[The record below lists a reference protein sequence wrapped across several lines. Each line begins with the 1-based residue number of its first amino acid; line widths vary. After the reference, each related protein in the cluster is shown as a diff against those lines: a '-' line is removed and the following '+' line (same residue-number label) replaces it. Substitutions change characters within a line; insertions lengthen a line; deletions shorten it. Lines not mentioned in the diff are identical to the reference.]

1 MYTYYRVCFLK
12 MLKSKC
18 CSLVRSKKLRILSII
33 VVLLFCYH
41 NPYFYHEQQQEDE
54 IDIIASRVVIDN
66 KYESMGNPNL
76 GLDQN
81 CRKFFNKFSKYQ
93 PQAIS
98 QALQQQFDTKLYDR
112 QNWLSSTI
120 RKIKFQL
127 ALENIKF
134 TDDLRNQIKV
144 QYKKLIKS
152 LSDHENQLF
161 KDFGLMRVHSR
172 CEGEEVID
180 LSDFHQK
187 LYPWLSFKFPAP
199 SSTTNRDENDAKN
212 KSYQSGNFLQQLK
225 SDYNGRGIVIPILP
239 VNDNKHIRDQSII
252 NLVGSLRILKNNLPI
267 EIIYFG
273 DDVIDE
279 NLLNMAANDDILH
292 VPKSF
297 SEYSSTPFTSS
308 DYPKQ
313 AIKFINVTEL
323 IADQYHDKFNA
334 NFLYSLSL
342 IFNTFE
348 EVILLHHRTIPLI
361 NLEIL
366 FDNKNYLQTGNLLFK
381 NPTILSTK
389 PRKLKNGYNQVNL
402 LLQSLLP
409 HEKDEQYFNFTQSTS
424 NSTNRLL
431 HQGFQKLVD
440 PSMMIINKSKWLH
453 GLLIATNLQFI
464 NLLNGRFHNFQTELN
479 PDFICLG
486 HEISGLYPL
495 NFNTNYAI
503 ASGILTP
510 RQSRDKSF
518 INQSEEIC
526 SSSWGQ
532 LYDEDDLTLLYVTS
546 HQLENSKWHDE
557 LFTSA
562 LERKYSYYESQ
573 IVDNIFDKD
582 SSEKQTLG
590 SINNEIYTSKLR
602 DNPLYIEAI
611 IKPPTLQAPVE
622 VGEIKE
628 PNKAWILQEGFVKD
642 LGNPY
647 YCAYNIVGNL
657 EEGKIGSMITY
668 NQRIQNKFRFV
679 IDFWLQN

>member
-1 MYTYYRVCFLK
+1 
-12 MLKSKC
+12 MLKAKC
-18 CSLVRSKKLRILSII
+18 FSLVRSKKLWILSII

-41 NPYFYHEQQQEDE
+41 NPYFYHEQQQEE

-76 GLDQN
+76 GLDQK
-81 CRKFFNKFSKYQ
+81 CRKFFNKFSNYQ

-112 QNWLSSTI
+112 RNWLSSTI
-120 RKIKFQL
+120 RKTKFQL

-134 TDDLRNQIKV
+134 TDDLRNQIKL

-152 LSDHENQLF
+152 LSDHENHIF
-161 KDFGLMRVHSR
+161 KDFGLMKVHSR
-172 CEGEEVID
+172 CEEFID

-187 LYPWLSFKFPAP
+187 LYPWLSFKFPVSS
-199 SSTTNRDENDAKN
+199 SSTTNLDENDAKN
-212 KSYQSGNFLQQLK
+212 KNYQSGNFLQQLK
-225 SDYNGRGIVIPILP
+225 SNYNGRGIVIPILP

-267 EIIYFG
+267 EIIYFD

-279 NLLNMAANDDILH
+279 NLLNLAANDDILH

-323 IADQYHDKFNA
+323 IADQYHDKVNA

-348 EVILLHHRTIPLI
+348 DVILLHHQTIPLI
-361 NLEIL
+361 NLETL
-366 FDNKNYLQTGNLLFK
+366 FDNKDYLQTGNLLFK

-409 HEKDEQYFNFTQSTS
+409 HEKDEQFFNLIKSTS
-424 NSTNRLL
+424 SSTNRLL

-464 NLLNGRFHNFQTELN
+464 NLLNGRFYNFQTELN

-486 HEISGLYPL
+486 QEISGLYPV

-503 ASGILTP
+503 ASGVLTP
-510 RQSRDKSF
+510 RKSQDKSF

-546 HQLENSKWHDE
+546 HQLENSKWHDK

-573 IVDNIFDKD
+573 IVDNIFDRD
-582 SSEKQTLG
+582 SNKKQTLG
-590 SINNEIYTSKLR
+590 SINNDLYTSKLR

-628 PNKAWILQEGFVKD
+628 PVKAWILQEGFVKD
-642 LGNPY
+642 LGHPY

-657 EEGKIGSMITY
+657 EEGKVGSMITY
-668 NQRIQNKFRFV
+668 NQRIQNKFRFI